1 MKRIPESVLVIFKYQ
16 KELFFITRQ
25 NHLRVF
31 PGYTSF
37 PGGKVEKKDHSA
49 AYKNIPAKLIST
61 AQRELEEELSFDL
74 ENSIDQGVVK
84 DVRLIGQA
92 TTPDFNPYRF
102 IAYYLLV
109 ELNEKPEFSF
119 DSFEIKEGFWSS
131 IEKFKKRYKDGK
143 AIVIPPIWKIFDYL
157 NREAVGEESFDL
169 ERDEDQVPWLE
180 SIFGVKQ
187 FMPLSNTLPPAER
200 TNAFLIGDTLVD
212 PSPKDEVELGK
223 LISSIP
229 VSNVNKIF
237 ITHHH
242 GDHHNL
248 STKLAREIS
257 SPIYLSEY
265 TYKRIV
271 EVGGLDHFKDINVQF
286 LEEGDCI
293 TEWLGRKVMVHE
305 IPGHDEGHLGLA
317 PETLEWFIV
326 GDLFQGVGTVV
337 IGGKE
342 GNMSKYF
349 QSLKK
354 VITLSPKA
362 VYPSH
367 GIVLGGTHI
376 LEKTLKHREH
386 REAQIKQMHE
396 SGLNEQQML
405 ERIYFDVPNKL
416 HKYALA
422 NINSHLLKL
431 KDENKL

>member
-16 KELFFITRQ
+16 RELYFITRQ

-37 PGGKVEKKDHSA
+37 PGGKVEKSDGASS
-49 AYKNIPAKLIST
+49 YKNIPGNIMAT
-61 AQRELEEELSFDL
+61 AQRELEEELHYDL
-74 ENSIDQGVVK
+74 RNEVEQGTVK
-84 DVRLIGQA
+84 DLRLIGQA

-102 IAYYLLV
+102 LAYYILV
-109 ELNEKPEFSF
+109 EVSEKPPFVL
-119 DSFEIKEGFWSS
+119 DYTEIKEGHWLNF
-131 IEKFKKRYKDGK
+131 EQFQARYRKGE
-143 AIVIPPIWKIFDYL
+143 AIVIPPIWKILDYVER
-157 NREAVGEESFDL
+157 NAYEEELFDL
-169 ERDEDQVPWLE
+169 DRDDKKVPWLE
-180 SIFGVKQ
+180 SFFGVKQ

-212 PSPKDEVELGK
+212 PSPKDEVELEK

-229 VSNVNKIF
+229 VSSVNKIF

-265 TYKRIV
+265 TYNRIV
-271 EVGGLDHFKDINVQF
+271 EVGGLDHFKDIDVQF

-293 TEWLGRKVMVHE
+293 TEWLGKKVIVHE

-349 QSLKK
+349 QSLKR
-354 VITLSPKA
+354 VIKLSPKA

-376 LEKTLKHREH
+376 LEKTLKHREL
-386 REAQIKQMHE
+386 REAQIKKMHE

-405 ERIYFDVPNKL
+405 ERIYFDLPQKL

-431 KDENKL
+431 KGENKL